1 MNLSKPR
8 IIYLVTSPISANVFG
23 LLQIRSLFQHGFNVS
38 LVVGQGSLNSELYK
52 YVDSIY
58 VNQNFNRRISLIRDV
73 KSIIQLCIIFFRVKP
88 DVVIYSTPKAAFL
101 SSIAAFITST
111 KIRIYQIWGI
121 RWQNLSGFKLL
132 LVRSADF
139 LAIKLSTNVTVV
151 SQSALELLNYKASK
165 GKVGVLGVGS
175 TVGVDAKIFYP
186 KFTNNKSSNKKIMG
200 YAGRIARDKGIDKL
214 IDLFISLSA
223 SVNNL
228 YLEIIGIIDQDDKI
242 SDKNLEILNSH
253 PNIKLVP
260 NLSQL
265 ELASHMQNW
274 DIQIFLSEREGLGN
288 VILEAG
294 ACGIPTFCWDIV
306 GTRDAVPTTKQ
317 NFLIPYGDLQTLET
331 SVIKYLEAPLSFD
344 DRIELANW
352 YEDNFGQQKVLNDF
366 VTFIDELL
374 GVYNERK

>member
-58 VNQNFNRRISLIRDV
+58 VNQNFKRGISLIRDV

-151 SQSALELLNYKASK
+151 SQSALELLNYRDSK
-165 GKVGVLGVGS
+165 GKIGVLGVGS
-175 TVGVDAKIFYP
+175 TVGVDARIFYP
-186 KFTNNKSSNKKIMG
+186 KLTNNKSSSKKVMG

-242 SDKNLEILNSH
+242 SEKNLEILNSH
-253 PNIKLVP
+253 PNIILVP

-274 DIQIFLSEREGLGN
+274 DIQVFLSEREGLGN

-306 GTRDAVPTTKQ
+306 GTRDAVPITKQ

-366 VTFIDELL
+366 VTFVDELL
-374 GVYNERK
+374 GVYNEKK

>member
-38 LVVGQGSLNSELYK
+38 LVVGQGSLNIELYK

-58 VNQNFNRRISLIRDV
+58 VNQNFKRGISLIRDV
-73 KSIIQLCIIFFRVKP
+73 KSIIQLCVIFYRVKP

-151 SQSALELLNYKASK
+151 SQSALELLNYRDSK
-165 GKVGVLGVGS
+165 GKIGVLGVGS

-186 KFTNNKSSNKKIMG
+186 KLTNNKSSSKKVMG

-242 SDKNLEILNSH
+242 SEKNLEILNSH
-253 PNIKLVP
+253 PNIILVL

-274 DIQIFLSEREGLGN
+274 DIQVFLSEREGLGN

-317 NFLIPYGDLQTLET
+317 NFLIPYGDIQTLET

-366 VTFIDELL
+366 VTFVDELL

>member
-58 VNQNFNRRISLIRDV
+58 VNQNFKRGISLIRDV
-73 KSIIQLCIIFFRVKP
+73 KLIIQLCIIFFRVKP

-151 SQSALELLNYKASK
+151 SQSALELLNYRDSK
-165 GKVGVLGVGS
+165 GKIGVLGVGS
-175 TVGVDAKIFYP
+175 TIGVDAKIFHP
-186 KFTNNKSSNKKIMG
+186 KLTNNKSSSKKIMG

-214 IDLFISLSA
+214 INLFVSLSA

-242 SDKNLEILNSH
+242 SEKNLEILNNH
-253 PNIKLVP
+253 PNIILVP

>member
-1 MNLSKPR
+1 MNLNRPR

-58 VNQNFNRRISLIRDV
+58 VNQNFKRGISLIRDV

-151 SQSALELLNYKASK
+151 SQSALELLNYRDSK
-165 GKVGVLGVGS
+165 GKIGVLGVGS
-175 TVGVDAKIFYP
+175 TVGVDARIFYP
-186 KFTNNKSSNKKIMG
+186 KLTNNKSSSKKVMG

-242 SDKNLEILNSH
+242 SEKNLEILNNH
-253 PNIKLVP
+253 PNIILVP

-274 DIQIFLSEREGLGN
+274 DIQVFLSEREGLGN

-294 ACGIPTFCWDIV
+294 ACGIPTFCWNIV
-306 GTRDAVPTTKQ
+306 GTRDAVPIKMQ
-317 NFLIPYGDLQTLET
+317 NFLIPYGDLQTMET
-331 SVIKYLEAPLSFD
+331 SVIKYLEAPLSFN
-344 DRIELANW
+344 DRIELSNW
-352 YEDNFGQQKVLNDF
+352 YSDNFCQQKVLNKF
-366 VTFIDELL
+366 VTFIEEVL
-374 GVYNERK
+374 GAYNERK

>member
-23 LLQIRSLFQHGFNVS
+23 LLQIRSLFQHGLNVS

-58 VNQNFNRRISLIRDV
+58 VNQNFNRGISLIRDV

-88 DVVIYSTPKAAFL
+88 DLVIYSTPKAAFL
-101 SSIAAFITST
+101 GSIAAFITLT

-186 KFTNNKSSNKKIMG
+186 KLTNNKSSNKKIMG
-200 YAGRIARDKGIDKL
+200 YAGRIARDKGSDKL

-223 SVNNL
+223 SVNNV

-242 SDKNLEILNSH
+242 SDKSLEILNSH
-253 PNIKLVP
+253 PNIILVP

-331 SVIKYLEAPLSFD
+331 SVIKYLEAPLSFG

>member
-1 MNLSKPR
+1 MNFSKPR

-23 LLQIRSLFQHGFNVS
+23 LLQIRSLFQHGLNVS

-58 VNQNFNRRISLIRDV
+58 VNQNFNRGISLIRDV

-88 DVVIYSTPKAAFL
+88 DLVIYSTPKAAFL
-101 SSIAAFITST
+101 GSIAAFITLT

-165 GKVGVLGVGS
+165 GKVGVLGTGS

-186 KFTNNKSSNKKIMG
+186 KLTNNKSSNKKIMG

-253 PNIKLVP
+253 PNIILVP

-306 GTRDAVPTTKQ
+306 GTRDAVPNTKQ

>member
-1 MNLSKPR
+1 
-8 IIYLVTSPISANVFG
+8 LVTSPISANVFG

-58 VNQNFNRRISLIRDV
+58 VNQNFNRGISLIRDV

-101 SSIAAFITST
+101 GAIAAFITLT

-186 KFTNNKSSNKKIMG
+186 KLTNNKSSNKKIMG

>member
-58 VNQNFNRRISLIRDV
+58 VNQNFKRGISLISDV

-151 SQSALELLNYKASK
+151 SQSALKLLNYRDSK
-165 GKVGVLGVGS
+165 GKIGVLGVGS
-175 TVGVDAKIFYP
+175 TVGVDARIFYP
-186 KFTNNKSSNKKIMG
+186 KLTNNKSSSKKVMG

-242 SDKNLEILNSH
+242 SEKNLEILNRH
-253 PNIKLVP
+253 PNIILVL

-274 DIQIFLSEREGLGN
+274 DIQVFLSEREGLGN

-366 VTFIDELL
+366 VTFVDKLL

>member
-38 LVVGQGSLNSELYK
+38 LVVGQGSLNGELYK

-58 VNQNFNRRISLIRDV
+58 VNQNFKRGISLIRDV
-73 KSIIQLCIIFFRVKP
+73 KSIIQLCVIFYRVKP

-151 SQSALELLNYKASK
+151 SQSALELLNYRDSK
-165 GKVGVLGVGS
+165 GKIGVLGVGS

-186 KFTNNKSSNKKIMG
+186 KLTNNKSSSKKVMG
-200 YAGRIARDKGIDKL
+200 YAGRIAKDKGIDKL

-242 SDKNLEILNSH
+242 SEKNLEILNSH
-253 PNIKLVP
+253 PNIILVP

-306 GTRDAVPTTKQ
+306 GTRDAVPITKQ

-366 VTFIDELL
+366 VTFVDELL
-374 GVYNERK
+374 GVYNEKK

>member
-1 MNLSKPR
+1 MNFSKPR

-23 LLQIRSLFQHGFNVS
+23 LLQIRSLFQHGLNVS

-58 VNQNFNRRISLIRDV
+58 VNQNFNRGISLIRDV

-88 DVVIYSTPKAAFL
+88 DLVIYSTPKAAFL
-101 SSIAAFITST
+101 GSITAFITLT

-186 KFTNNKSSNKKIMG
+186 KLTNNKSSNKKIMG

-253 PNIKLVP
+253 PNIILVP
-260 NLSQL
+260 NLSQP

-306 GTRDAVPTTKQ
+306 GTRDAVPNTKQ

-344 DRIELANW
+344 DRVELANW

>member
-88 DVVIYSTPKAAFL
+88 NVVIYSTPKAAFL
-101 SSIAAFITST
+101 GAIAAFITLT

-121 RWQNLSGFKLL
+121 RWQHLSGFKLL

-214 IDLFISLSA
+214 IDLFLSLSA

>member
-23 LLQIRSLFQHGFNVS
+23 LLQIKSLFQHGFNVS

-52 YVDSIY
+52 YVDTIY
-58 VNQNFNRRISLIRDV
+58 VNQNFKRGISLIRDA
-73 KSIIQLCIIFFRVKP
+73 KSIIRLCIIFFKVKP

-121 RWQNLSGFKLL
+121 RWQNLSGFKLI

-151 SQSALELLNYKASK
+151 SQSALELLNYRVSK
-165 GKVGVLGVGS
+165 GKIGVLGVGS

-186 KFTNNKSSNKKIMG
+186 KLTNTKSSSKKIMG
-200 YAGRIARDKGIDKL
+200 YAGRIAKDKGIDKL

-242 SDKNLEILNSH
+242 SEKNLEILNSH
-253 PNIKLVP
+253 PNIILVP

-274 DIQIFLSEREGLGN
+274 DIQVFLSEREGLGN

-306 GTRDAVPTTKQ
+306 GTRDAVPTTKR

-366 VTFIDELL
+366 VTFIDKLL
-374 GVYNERK
+374 GFFIFDV

>member
-88 DVVIYSTPKAAFL
+88 NVVIYSTPKAAFL
-101 SSIAAFITST
+101 GAIAAFITLT

-214 IDLFISLSA
+214 IDLFLSLSA

>member
-1 MNLSKPR
+1 MNFSKPR

-23 LLQIRSLFQHGFNVS
+23 LLQIRSLFQHGLNVS

-58 VNQNFNRRISLIRDV
+58 VNQNFKRGISLIRDA

-101 SSIAAFITST
+101 GSIAAFITLT

-186 KFTNNKSSNKKIMG
+186 KLTNNKSSNKKIMG

-253 PNIKLVP
+253 PNIILVP

>member
-1 MNLSKPR
+1 MNFSKPR

-23 LLQIRSLFQHGFNVS
+23 LLQIRSLFQHGLNVS

-58 VNQNFNRRISLIRDV
+58 VNQNFNRGISLIRDV

-88 DVVIYSTPKAAFL
+88 DLVIYSTPKAAFL
-101 SSIAAFITST
+101 GSIAAFITLT

-121 RWQNLSGFKLL
+121 RWQNLSGLKLL

-186 KFTNNKSSNKKIMG
+186 KLTNNKSSNKKIMG

-223 SVNNL
+223 SINNL

-253 PNIKLVP
+253 PNIILVP

-306 GTRDAVPTTKQ
+306 GTRDAVPNTKQ

>member
-58 VNQNFNRRISLIRDV
+58 VNQNFKRGISLIRDV

-151 SQSALELLNYKASK
+151 SQSALELLNYRDSK
-165 GKVGVLGVGS
+165 GKIGVLGVGS
-175 TVGVDAKIFYP
+175 TIGVDAKIFHP
-186 KFTNNKSSNKKIMG
+186 KLTNNKSSSKKIMG

-214 IDLFISLSA
+214 INLFVSLSA

-242 SDKNLEILNSH
+242 SEKNLEILNNH
-253 PNIKLVP
+253 PNIILVP

-274 DIQIFLSEREGLGN
+274 DIQVFLSEREGLGN

-306 GTRDAVPTTKQ
+306 GTRDAVPFSKQ

-366 VTFIDELL
+366 VTFVDELL

>member
-1 MNLSKPR
+1 MNLSNPR

-58 VNQNFNRRISLIRDV
+58 INQNFKRGISLIRDV
-73 KSIIQLCIIFFRVKP
+73 KSIIQLCIIFFRLKP

-101 SSIAAFITST
+101 SSIAAFVTST

-186 KFTNNKSSNKKIMG
+186 KLTNNKSSSKKLMG
-200 YAGRIARDKGIDKL
+200 YAGRIATDKGIDKL

-253 PNIKLVP
+253 PNIILVP

-331 SVIKYLEAPLSFD
+331 SVIKYLETPLSFD

>member
-38 LVVGQGSLNSELYK
+38 LVVGQGSLNSELHK

-58 VNQNFNRRISLIRDV
+58 VNQNFKRGISLIRDV

-101 SSIAAFITST
+101 GSIAAFITLT

-186 KFTNNKSSNKKIMG
+186 KLTNNKPSSKKIMG

-214 IDLFISLSA
+214 IDLFLSLSA

-344 DRIELANW
+344 DRVELANW
-352 YEDNFGQQKVLNDF
+352 YEDNFEQQKVLNDF

>member
-58 VNQNFNRRISLIRDV
+58 VNQNFNRGISLIRDV

-88 DVVIYSTPKAAFL
+88 DLVIYSTPKAAFL
-101 SSIAAFITST
+101 GSIAAFITLT

-186 KFTNNKSSNKKIMG
+186 KLTNNKSSNKKIMG

-253 PNIKLVP
+253 PNIILVP

-306 GTRDAVPTTKQ
+306 GTRDAVPTTKK

>member
-58 VNQNFNRRISLIRDV
+58 VNQNFKRGISLIRDV

-101 SSIAAFITST
+101 SSIAAFITLT

-132 LVRSADF
+132 LVRTADF

-151 SQSALELLNYKASK
+151 SQSALELLNYRDSK
-165 GKVGVLGVGS
+165 GKIGVLGFGS

-186 KFTNNKSSNKKIMG
+186 KLTNNKSSSKKVMG
-200 YAGRIARDKGIDKL
+200 YAGRIAKDKGIDKL

-242 SDKNLEILNSH
+242 SEKNLEILNSH
-253 PNIKLVP
+253 PNIILVP

-274 DIQIFLSEREGLGN
+274 DIQVFLSEREGLGN

-331 SVIKYLEAPLSFD
+331 SVIKYLEAPLSFN

-366 VTFIDELL
+366 VTFVDELL

>member
-1 MNLSKPR
+1 
-8 IIYLVTSPISANVFG
+8 
-23 LLQIRSLFQHGFNVS
+23 
-38 LVVGQGSLNSELYK
+38 
-52 YVDSIY
+52 
-58 VNQNFNRRISLIRDV
+58 
-73 KSIIQLCIIFFRVKP
+73 
-88 DVVIYSTPKAAFL
+88 
-101 SSIAAFITST
+101 
-111 KIRIYQIWGI
+111 
-121 RWQNLSGFKLL
+121 LSGLKLL

-186 KFTNNKSSNKKIMG
+186 KLTNNKSSNKKIMG

-223 SVNNL
+223 SINNL

-253 PNIKLVP
+253 PNIILVP

-306 GTRDAVPTTKQ
+306 GTRDAVPNTKQ

>member
-38 LVVGQGSLNSELYK
+38 LVVGQGSLNSELHK

-58 VNQNFNRRISLIRDV
+58 VNQNFKRGISLIRDV

-101 SSIAAFITST
+101 GSIAAFITLT

-186 KFTNNKSSNKKIMG
+186 KLTNNKPSSKKIMG

-253 PNIKLVP
+253 PNIILVP

-344 DRIELANW
+344 DRVELANW
-352 YEDNFGQQKVLNDF
+352 YEDNFEQQKVLNDF

>member
-58 VNQNFNRRISLIRDV
+58 VNQNFKRGISLIRDV

-101 SSIAAFITST
+101 SSIAAFITLT

-132 LVRSADF
+132 LVRTADF

-151 SQSALELLNYKASK
+151 SQSALELLNYRDSK
-165 GKVGVLGVGS
+165 GKIGVLGFGS

-186 KFTNNKSSNKKIMG
+186 KLTNNKSSSKKVMG
-200 YAGRIARDKGIDKL
+200 YAGRIAKDKGIDKL

-242 SDKNLEILNSH
+242 SEKNLEILNSH
-253 PNIKLVP
+253 PNIILVP

-274 DIQIFLSEREGLGN
+274 DIQVFLSEREGLGN

-317 NFLIPYGDLQTLET
+317 YFLIPYGDLQTLET
-331 SVIKYLEAPLSFD
+331 SVIKYLEAPLSFN

-366 VTFIDELL
+366 VTFVDELL

>member
-58 VNQNFNRRISLIRDV
+58 VNQNFKRGISLIRDV

-101 SSIAAFITST
+101 SSIAAFIAST

-151 SQSALELLNYKASK
+151 SQSALELLNYRDSK
-165 GKVGVLGVGS
+165 GKIGVLGVGS

-186 KFTNNKSSNKKIMG
+186 KLTNNKSSSKKVMG

-242 SDKNLEILNSH
+242 SEKNLEILNSH
-253 PNIKLVP
+253 PNIILVL

-274 DIQIFLSEREGLGN
+274 DIQVFLSEREGLGN

-366 VTFIDELL
+366 VTFVDELL

>member
-1 MNLSKPR
+1 MNLNRPR

-23 LLQIRSLFQHGFNVS
+23 LLQIRSLFQYGFKVS

-58 VNQNFNRRISLIRDV
+58 VNQNFKRGISLIRDV

-151 SQSALELLNYKASK
+151 SHSALELLNYRDSK
-165 GKVGVLGVGS
+165 GKIGVLGVGS

-186 KFTNNKSSNKKIMG
+186 KLANNKSSSKKIMG

-228 YLEIIGIIDQDDKI
+228 YLEIIGIMDQDDKI
-242 SDKNLEILNSH
+242 SNKSLEILNSH
-253 PNIKLVP
+253 SNIILVP

-306 GTRDAVPTTKQ
+306 GTRDAVPIKMQ

>member
-58 VNQNFNRRISLIRDV
+58 VNQNFKRGISLIRDV

-88 DVVIYSTPKAAFL
+88 DVVIYST
-101 SSIAAFITST
+101 SIAAFITLT

-132 LVRSADF
+132 LVRTADF

-151 SQSALELLNYKASK
+151 SQSALELLNYRDSK
-165 GKVGVLGVGS
+165 GKIGVLGFGS

-186 KFTNNKSSNKKIMG
+186 KLTNNKSSSKKVMG
-200 YAGRIARDKGIDKL
+200 YAGRIAKDKGIDKL

-242 SDKNLEILNSH
+242 SEKNLEILNSH
-253 PNIKLVP
+253 PNIILVP

-274 DIQIFLSEREGLGN
+274 DIQVFLSEREGLGN

-317 NFLIPYGDLQTLET
+317 YFLIPYGDLQTLET

-352 YEDNFGQQKVLNDF
+352 YEDNFGQQRVLNDF
-366 VTFIDELL
+366 VTFVDELL